1 MFEQDH
7 PSIVDEV
14 GIHSLVGSGDREVAK
29 VGDTCRGRRTRTC
42 RYQKCLQ
49 IKGFEHLPCSLLYQA
64 TLDSAATSLP
74 PTSSDLALLGTP
86 TLTAVAMA
94 DLRTTTSCELNSSIS
109 STNPYWQRDNYEID
123 LKDAVT
129 AKLSVRNLLQ
139 SHNRT
144 RARFVSTMLCKN
156 ILPPSAGLLNR
167 IYEDALSDC
176 VLAHP
181 AFQYP
186 TSMMYEPDSSMHDL
200 PLACRQLC
208 QETHLLVSSSLS
220 HVYKYGLFDIRRSE
234 RGDIRVVY
242 HAA

>member
-42 RYQKCLQ
+42 REQKCLQ
-49 IKGFEHLPCSLLYQA
+49 IKGFEHLPCSLLYQD

-74 PTSSDLALLGTP
+74 PTPSDLALLGTP

-94 DLRTTTSCELNSSIS
+94 DVNNPDDEECGPDSKHTESPAAHNDVLATTEQEPGSSQPRHLYAHFIS
-109 STNPYWQRDNYEID
+109 
-123 LKDAVT
+123 
-129 AKLSVRNLLQ
+129 
-139 SHNRT
+139 
-144 RARFVSTMLCKN
+144 
-156 ILPPSAGLLNR
+156 NR
-167 IYEDALSDC
+167 IYEDAPSDC
-176 VLAHP
+176 VLVHP

-208 QETHLLVSSSLS
+208 QETHLLV
-220 HVYKYGLFDIRRSE
+220 YKYGLFEIRRSE